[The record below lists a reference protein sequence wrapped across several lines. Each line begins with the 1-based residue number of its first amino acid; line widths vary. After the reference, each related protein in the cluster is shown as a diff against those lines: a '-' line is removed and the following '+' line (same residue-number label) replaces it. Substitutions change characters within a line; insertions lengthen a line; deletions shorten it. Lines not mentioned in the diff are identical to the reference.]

1 MRKRLRKF
9 SKLPKS
15 VYGLHCR
22 LRAERRH
29 FLAQFFDDGRVA
41 AFLAQP
47 GNLFPFVRQLPAHL
61 IEARGGSVPAAGQRA
76 ERNQAGAEGRGGRFQ
91 LRGRQVAGGHFLPQ
105 VFGEQ
110 LSLAVDHPDGEDQ
123 HDEPAAPIQEGAD
136 RQSAPS
142 AYQGGEGV
150 VEGVGEHGHGQSRE
164 RGEKFGE
171 AVPAQAGDGKADAGE
186 SRVERVLP
194 ANQDD
199 AHEDEK
205 PETSP
210 ARF

>member
-61 IEARGGSVPAAGQRA
+61 IEARGGPVPAAGQRA
-76 ERNQAGAEGRGGRFQ
+76 ERDQAGAEGRGGRFQ

-110 LSLAVDHPDGEDQ
+110 LSLAADHPDGEDQ
-123 HDEPAAPIQEGAD
+123 HDEPSAPIQEGAG

-150 VEGVGEHGHGQSRE
+150 VEGVGEYGHGQSRE
-164 RGEKFGE
+164 RGQELGE
-171 AVPAQAGDGKADAGE
+171 SVFAQAGDGKADAGE